1 MYIDMNKKKKIN
13 DTQQESFGLR
23 LARIRQEAGYS
34 QRALA
39 KEAGIT
45 QRMIACYESQGGS
58 PPINVL
64 SKLADALGITT
75 DKLLGRN
82 PVNGN
87 NLKPQNRRLRKKL
100 SELEK
105 LPQKNREIVIKV
117 IDGFL
122 EKQKV

>member
-1 MYIDMNKKKKIN
+1 MNKRKKTN
-13 DTQQESFGLR
+13 DTQQEPFGLR

-39 KEAGIT
+39 KEAEIT
-45 QRMIACYESQGGS
+45 KRMIACYETQGGN
-58 PPINVL
+58 PPIYVL
-64 SKLADALGITT
+64 FKLADILGITT
-75 DKLLGRN
+75 DELLGRAQT
-82 PVNGN
+82 NGN

-117 IDGFL
+117 IDSFL
-122 EKQKV
+122 DKQKV